1 MSEPSR
7 DLPLIIGTAGHVDHG
22 KTTLIRAL
30 TGIDTDRL
38 EEEKRRGM
46 TIDLGFA
53 PFRLPGGRLAGVVD
67 VPGHEKFLKNMLAGA
82 GGIDLVLLVVAADDG
97 VMPQTREH
105 LAILETLHVAS
116 GLVVLTKTDLV
127 DPDLLALA
135 VEDVKEALQGSFL
148 ADAPVV
154 PVAAATGQ
162 GLDTLIAAIEQATAT
177 TPRKDASGPLRL
189 PIDRVFTKQGFGTV
203 VTGTLVSG
211 TLAEGDTV
219 AVEPAGHTSR
229 VRGIQVHGEKRAQAR
244 AGQRVA
250 VNLAGLEKQT
260 IGRGDWIVAPN
271 SGAPAT
277 LLDVQIE
284 LLPGATPL
292 AHRARVRFHH
302 GTAELIGRVIL
313 MDRDEIAPGQAAP
326 AQLLLERPA
335 MAAFGDR
342 FVLRRY
348 APPEILGGGR
358 VLHPAPAK
366 HKRGHPGALAAMA
379 ALEAGDPIAA
389 MAEALKQAG
398 RRPVA
403 GETLLGYV
411 PAERHAEA
419 RAWLAEH
426 AMAVDGGAYLHR
438 EGAEAMAADLLGSLG
453 KFHAAV
459 PWRVGLTKEEL
470 AGRTKHPVP
479 VAGRVLT
486 ALQARG
492 DLHRH
497 GRLYA
502 LPTHT
507 QALPEPLAR
516 ARQAILSQLGT
527 APLADQE
534 DFAATGAG
542 DKLGALLEDLVE
554 QGAIGR
560 ISGGI
565 YAATP
570 RLAEMKA
577 RLREHFGANTPFTT
591 SEARELLGTSR
602 KYVIPFLE
610 YLDGQGV
617 TRRVGDTRVVVER
630 PAPTVD

>member
-1 MSEPSR
+1 MSESTN

-67 VPGHEKFLKNMLAGA
+67 VPGHERFLKNMLAGA

-105 LAILETLHVAS
+105 LAILETLRVAS
-116 GLVVLTKTDLV
+116 GLVVVTKTDLV
-127 DPDLLALA
+127 DPELLALA
-135 VEDVKEALQGSFL
+135 VEDVKEALKDSFL

-154 PVAAATGQ
+154 PVAAATGT
-162 GLDTLIAAIEQATAT
+162 GLAALVAAIEEATITA
-177 TPRKDASGPLRL
+177 PRKDASGTLRL

-211 TLAEGDTV
+211 TLSEGDTV

-229 VRGIQVHGEKRAQAR
+229 VRGIQVHGEKRATAK

-250 VNLAGLEKQT
+250 VNLAGLEKQAL
-260 IGRGDWIVAPN
+260 GRGDWLVAPGA
-271 SGAPAT
+271 GAPAT

-366 HKRGHPGALAAMA
+366 HKRRHPGALAAMA
-379 ALEAGDPIAA
+379 ALEVGDPLAA

-398 RRPVA
+398 CRPVA

-411 PAERHAEA
+411 PADRQAQA
-419 RAWLAEH
+419 RTWLAEH
-426 AMAVDGGAYLHR
+426 AMAVDGGAYLHQA
-438 EGAEAMAADLLGSLG
+438 GAEAMAADLLGSLA

-459 PWRVGLTKEEL
+459 PWRVGLAKEEL
-470 AGRTKHPVP
+470 ASRTKHPAP
-479 VAGRVLT
+479 TAGRVLAAVLT
-486 ALQARG
+486 RG
-492 DLHRH
+492 DLVRH

-502 LPTHT
+502 LPAHAP
-507 QALPEPLAR
+507 QLPEPLQR
-516 ARQAILSQLGT
+516 ARRAILSQLDT
-527 APLADQE
+527 APLADQD
-534 DFAATGAG
+534 DFASAGAG

-554 QGAIGR
+554 
-560 ISGGI
+560 
-565 YAATP
+565 
-570 RLAEMKA
+570 
-577 RLREHFGANTPFTT
+577 
-591 SEARELLGTSR
+591 LGS
-602 KYVIPFLE
+602 
-610 YLDGQGV
+610 
-617 TRRVGDTRVVVER
+617 
-630 PAPTVD
+630 

>member
-116 GLVVLTKTDLV
+116 GLVVVTKTDLV

-154 PVAAATGQ
+154 PVAAASGQ
-162 GLDTLIAAIEQATAT
+162 GLDSLIAAIEQATAT

-219 AVEPAGHTSR
+219 AIEPAGHTSR
-229 VRGIQVHGEKRAQAR
+229 VRGIQVHGEKRARAQ

-250 VNLAGLEKQT
+250 INLAGLEKQAL
-260 IGRGDWIVAPN
+260 GRGDWIVAPN
-271 SGAPAT
+271 TGAPAT

-284 LLPGATPL
+284 LLPGATAL

-389 MAEALKQAG
+389 MEEALKQAG

-438 EGAEAMAADLLGSLG
+438 EGAEFMGADLLGSLA

-470 AGRTKHPVP
+470 AGRTKHPAP
-479 VAGRVLT
+479 VAGRVL
-486 ALQARG
+486 AAMQARG

-502 LPTHT
+502 LPGHT
-507 QALPEPLAR
+507 PQLPEPLAR
-516 ARQAILSQLGT
+516 ARQAILGQLGT
-527 APLADQE
+527 SPFADQE
-534 DFAATGAG
+534 DFAAAGAG

-565 YAATP
+565 YAATA

-577 RLREHFGANTPFTT
+577 RLREHFGANKPFTT

-617 TRRVGDTRVVVER
+617 TRRVEDTRVVVER
-630 PAPTVD
+630 PAPTAD